1 MAWQLPEDGP
11 KATSEAFAHIGH
23 RLSSDTTSIR
33 PAARKDIEA
42 LAALKRETFR
52 ESFVDGGFA
61 IPYPVEDLAVF
72 EEASYAIDKV
82 ASELADPG
90 KACWIAEMEGRLLGY
105 AHVGPTKLPH
115 PEARTGDAELYQLY
129 VRNEA
134 QGLKLGGKLLALA
147 LDHLRQTR
155 PGPIWLGVWSGNL
168 RAQAIYTAQ
177 GFEKVG
183 EYDFPVG
190 SWTDRE
196 FIFRRPE

>member
-1 MAWQLPEDGP
+1 MNP
-11 KATSEAFAHIGH
+11 I
-23 RLSSDTTSIR
+23 IR
-33 PAARKDIEA
+33 PPRHDEIATLAR
-42 LAALKRETFR
+42 LKRETFR
-52 ESFVDGGFA
+52 ESFVDSGFA
-61 IPYPVEDLAVF
+61 IPYPADDLAIF
-72 EEASYAIDKV
+72 EEASYGADKI

-90 KACWIAEMEGRLLGY
+90 KASWVAEMDGRLLGY

-115 PEARTGDAELYQLY
+115 PEARAGDAELYQLY

-134 QGLKLGGKLLALA
+134 QGLKLGGKLLAVA
-147 LDHLRQTR
+147 LDHLAQTR

-196 FIFRRPE
+196 FIFRRPG